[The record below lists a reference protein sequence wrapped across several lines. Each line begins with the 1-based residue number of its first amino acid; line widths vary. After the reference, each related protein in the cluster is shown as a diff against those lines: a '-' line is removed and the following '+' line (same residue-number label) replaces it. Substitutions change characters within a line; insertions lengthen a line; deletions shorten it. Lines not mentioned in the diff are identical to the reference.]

1 MESKLVGYAR
11 KSKNGGALKLN
22 LDYEAIK
29 RSEKYTTQDGRKYVA
44 LIANL
49 SKLEEIIDGTREVT
63 SVCQLIGDSE

>member
-44 LIANL
+44 LIANMG
-49 SKLEEIIDGTREVT
+49 KIQEIIEGEREVT
-63 SVCQLIGDSE
+63 SICQLIGDNE

>member
-29 RSEKYTTQDGRKYVA
+29 HSEKYTTQDGRKYVA

-63 SVCQLIGDSE
+63 SICQLIGDSE